1 MSVRGG
7 LRRFSRLFLDALR
20 FGPQQRRKAPSPG
33 RKMRMEALEPRLLL
47 SADAS
52 ILVLQ
57 AAGADVLRAPD
68 AGTASLD
75 SAERALSP
83 SASAIFFVD
92 SAVKEYASLVD
103 ACGAGAEVIIL
114 DSAADGI
121 AQVANVLAGRTD
133 VSALHVVSHGVA
145 GRITLGASTLDAAT
159 LHVYAD
165 ALRTWGDALTGDGD
179 LLFYGCSI
187 AQGEAG
193 AALADQLAFL
203 TGADVA
209 ASTDVTG
216 NAAVGGDWNL
226 EYWTGPIESGHS
238 LSADAYR
245 FTLAPTVDGIVA
257 IAGSGSPRDELLAS
271 ANVGQPVMLTG
282 DGFTLSSQVV
292 FQPSIIWG
300 QPAARRSRRS
310 RSRQTAAA

>member
-1 MSVRGG
+1 MRITGNAGAYPEGGSGSMSVRGG

-145 GRITLGASTLDAAT
+145 GRITLGASTLMRRLCTCMRTRCAPGVTRSPAT
-159 LHVYAD
+159 AIC
-165 ALRTWGDALTGDGD
+165 
-179 LLFYGCSI
+179 CSM
-187 AQGEAG
+187 A
-193 AALADQLAFL
+193 
-203 TGADVA
+203 A
-209 ASTDVTG
+209 ASRKARLVPP
-216 NAAVGGDWNL
+216 W
-226 EYWTGPIESGHS
+226 PIS
-238 LSADAYR
+238 LR
-245 FTLAPTVDGIVA
+245 F
-257 IAGSGSPRDELLAS
+257 
-271 ANVGQPVMLTG
+271 
-282 DGFTLSSQVV
+282 
-292 FQPSIIWG
+292 
-300 QPAARRSRRS
+300 
-310 RSRQTAAA
+310 